1 MTTIWKF
8 LKIAKAVLIQTTV
21 NPGMVVAHANIERQ
35 WRINGGTKM
44 VKLKN
49 LAHFNL
55 RTIMNSGQCFRITEP
70 MFNVFDIISMDQW
83 VRIHYDTLTDTYFF
97 DCPAEE
103 FGYWAQYFDLGT
115 NYDLYFNA
123 IKNSDDEFLKRA
135 ADYAPGMRILRQNY
149 WGTIVSFIIS
159 QNNNI
164 PRIKKSIEAF
174 CQKFGKP
181 MTKYG
186 VTYYSFPS
194 KEEVANIKLEN
205 LKDLGLGYRDKYVY
219 EVCTC
224 NPSTLAV
231 HNLRNITG
239 IGPKVESC
247 IKLFGW
253 HKMDSYPID
262 TWIRKMIDEVYNGHF
277 DTTSYEGFEG
287 FVQQLQFY
295 YYRHLKGK

>member
-1 MTTIWKF
+1 M
-8 LKIAKAVLIQTTV
+8 V
-21 NPGMVVAHANIERQ
+21 NLECPPCFCLRNI
-35 WRINGGTKM
+35 M
-44 VKLKN
+44 D
-49 LAHFNL
+49 
-55 RTIMNSGQCFRITEP
+55 SGQCFRIFEP
-70 MFNVFDIISMDQW
+70 MPNIYDVLSLNKW
-83 VRIHYDTLTDTYFF
+83 VRVYHDALARVYTF
-97 DCPAEE
+97 DCSIEE
-103 FGYWAQYFDLGT
+103 YNSYWRHYFDFD
-115 NYDLYFNA
+115 YDYTSCYA
-123 IKNSDDEFLKRA
+123 IIKNSNDEFLKRA
-135 ADYAPGMRILRQNY
+135 ADYAPGMRILRQSY
-149 WGTIVSFIIS
+149 WETIVSFIIS

-186 VTYYSFPS
+186 ITYYSFPS
-194 KEEVANIKLEN
+194 KEEVANIKLED

-224 NPSTLAV
+224 DPSALAV
-231 HNLRNITG
+231 YNLRNVTG

-262 TWIRKMIDEVYNGHF
+262 TWIKKMIDEVYDGHF
-277 DTTSYEGFEG
+277 DATPYEGFEG